1 MKTAS
6 ALLSLVLLGAV
17 GAGGYWLGT
26 RATHGALP
34 TAAGPAPTATAA
46 ASATVAAPA
55 RKLLY
60 YRNPMG
66 LPDISQVPK
75 KDSMGM
81 DYVPV
86 YEGEDTAAASGD
98 PGAAGR
104 VTLSTEKIQKLG
116 VRTEAAAMHLLGQT
130 VRAAGRVEPDE
141 RRISAVT
148 ARFDGYVER
157 LYVNATGQAVSRGQ
171 PLFEAYSPDLVA
183 AQREYAIAVQGQQA
197 LKDSGP
203 DAQAGMR
210 QLAESAL
217 VRLRNWGLSP
227 DQVAALA
234 ASGDVKRSIVFPS
247 PASGIVTEKK
257 ALQGMRF
264 MAGEMLYQVT
274 DLSSVWVIADLAEQ
288 DIAAV
293 RTGARARITTT
304 AYPREVFEGRVTYI
318 YPTMKADTRSI
329 PVRVELANPG
339 QRLKPAMFAQV
350 ELATGNAT
358 PVLTVPDSALID
370 TGTRRIVLVR
380 LDEGRFE
387 PREVEVGR
395 RGDNRIEILKGLREG
410 EPVVIAANFLI
421 DAESNLKA
429 AIGTLTAPAGA
440 ASAAA
445 GAAKPAAQ
453 KPAGVS
459 HQADGR
465 VDSID
470 VKAGTLSLDHGPVP
484 SLKWPAMTMEFKLAH
499 AGLAQGLR
507 AGQAVH
513 FEFVERQPG
522 DYVVTAIQPAA
533 GQAPSAPPAA
543 GRAPSA
549 DAAAKPAPAASG
561 HSGH

>member
-1 MKTAS
+1 VKTTS

-17 GAGGYWLGT
+17 GAGGYWFGT

-34 TAAGPAPTATAA
+34 SAAGPAPTATAAAA

-86 YEGEDTAAASGD
+86 YEGEDTAAAAGD

-116 VRTEAAAMHLLGQT
+116 VRTEAAAMHVLGQT

-157 LYVNATGQAVSRGQ
+157 LHVNATGQAVARGQ

-210 QLAESAL
+210 QLADSAL

-293 RTGARARITTT
+293 RSGARARITTT

-318 YPTMKADTRSI
+318 YPTMKADT
-329 PVRVELANPG
+329 
-339 QRLKPAMFAQV
+339 MFAQV

-410 EPVVIAANFLI
+410 EPVVVAANFLI

-429 AIGTLTAPAGA
+429 AIGTLTAPAGSASAATGA

-445 GAAKPAAQ
+445 GTSMPAAQ
-453 KPAGVS
+453 KPTGVS

-470 VKAGTLSLDHGPVP
+470 MKAGTLSLEHGPVA

-533 GQAPSAPPAA
+533 GQASPVTP
-543 GRAPSA
+543 
-549 DAAAKPAPAASG
+549 AAKPAPAASG